1 MNRSYVKDYIDS
13 SVKKNEAYL
22 TAKEKDD
29 LIDSILFDWNEIGDS
44 ESNFEELVDWN
55 VEQFL
60 THSGSDC
67 SLKRIE
73 LDEVKNFI
81 PFPKEWFEV
90 SYKPKPKYLMFRK
103 KESGWDE
110 VYYYLDAK
118 KNSKKYSLKL
128 LE

>member
-1 MNRSYVKDYIDS
+1 MDRSYVKEYIDKA
-13 SVKKNEAYL
+13 VIKLEAYL

-29 LIDSILFDWNEIGDS
+29 LIDSILFDWNELGSEGDF
-44 ESNFEELVDWN
+44 ESLVDWN

-60 THSGSDC
+60 THSGSDS
-67 SLKRIE
+67 SLKRLE
-73 LDEVKNFI
+73 LNEVRNFI

-90 SYKPKPKYLMFRK
+90 SYKPKPKYFMLRTK
-103 KESGWDE
+103 SDGWDE

-118 KNSKKYSLKL
+118 NNSKKYSLKL